1 MIKRIKTLIYLIFD
15 VLCSKRFSMTKI
27 KEKDFWYLRISM
39 TVISNYIAKRRIII
53 IIIFS
58 ERKNMKTTNKKQCL
72 SGHSRPEYFATI
84 SAQTTKEQQ
93 AWWSSITVIRMRELE
108 EKKNSRHTYT
118 YIHRVSVGEEE
129 ETEKRMPNEMRS
141 LEQTAKKIS
150 IVWMYSF
157 FFSLALLEDS
167 SLVISGM
174 H

>member
-1 MIKRIKTLIYLIFD
+1 M
-15 VLCSKRFSMTKI
+15 
-27 KEKDFWYLRISM
+27 
-39 TVISNYIAKRRIII
+39 
-53 IIIFS
+53 
-58 ERKNMKTTNKKQCL
+58 Q
-72 SGHSRPEYFATI
+72 
-84 SAQTTKEQQ
+84 
-93 AWWSSITVIRMRELE
+93 ELE
-108 EKKNSRHTYT
+108 EREKNSRHTYT